1 MPEDA
6 LTEATWQA
14 REENRAGSRRRR
26 ESSSESLKT
35 KVELLRLQVLLLAMK
50 NGRAPLPVPRALW
63 RGLQSEGFLN
73 DLYLYDLGSIARRL
87 LFLGDSRMLL
97 TELKTRDGARPGAE
111 QTTPRD
117 TEITSGD
124 KSAIRG

>member
-14 REENRAGSRRRR
+14 REESRAGSRDRR
-26 ESSSESLKT
+26 ESSSEWLKT

-63 RGLQSEGFLN
+63 RGLEKQGFLN
-73 DLYLYDLGSIARRL
+73 DLYALGSVARRL

-97 TELKTRDGARPGAE
+97 TELRTRDGARPGAE
-111 QTTPRD
+111 TTPRD